1 MLVGAGG
8 RWPRPT
14 LAGRRRGL
22 TRDQDIKK
30 ECMSCQDDLHVR
42 AEKGVLIRH
51 SRRRHGRVCMRE
63 VPSGVQQGIRA
74 YLTNT
79 LKCK

>member
-1 MLVGAGG
+1 MGAGG
-8 RWPRPT
+8 RWSRPT
-14 LAGRRRGL
+14 LESRRHGL
-22 TRDQDIKK
+22 TRCQDIKQ

-63 VPSGVQQGIRA
+63 VPSGVQRDIRA

-79 LKCK
+79 LKCE